1 MACVA
6 ERKDQAWDSKG
17 RECAG
22 HHRDGAKTAEPMD
35 LEQAL
40 ELAELHHGGQVDKAG
55 RPYIGH
61 IRRVVGA
68 VDTSEEKLAAALH
81 DLLEDTP
88 MTAADLLTKGCTPEI
103 VRAVEALTRGEDES
117 YEDFVRRAAQDPIA
131 RVVKRADVADNAD
144 EARLALLPTGQ
155 AARLRS
161 KYARAAR
168 ILNSHPAHPAKC
180 Q

>member
-1 MACVA
+1 MPDTTVM
-6 ERKDQAWDSKG
+6 EPR
-17 RECAG
+17 
-22 HHRDGAKTAEPMD
+22 AEPMD

-40 ELAELHHGGQVDKAG
+40 ELAELHHRGQVDKAG
-55 RPYIGH
+55 QPYIGH

-68 VDTSEEKLAAALH
+68 VDSPEEKLAAALH

-88 MTAADLLTKGCTPEI
+88 VTAADLLSRGCTPEI
-103 VRAVEALTRGEDES
+103 VRVVEALTRREDES

-168 ILNSHPAHPAKC
+168 ILNSHPAHPAKG

>member
-1 MACVA
+1 MDL
-6 ERKDQAWDSKG
+6 DQA
-17 RECAG
+17 
-22 HHRDGAKTAEPMD
+22 M
-35 LEQAL
+35 
-40 ELAELHHGGQVDKAG
+40 ELAELHHSGQVDKAG
-55 RPYIGH
+55 QPYIGH

-88 MTAADLLTKGCTPEI
+88 VTAADLLTAGWSPEI
-103 VRAVEALTRGEDES
+103 VRVVEALTRGDDES

-131 RVVKRADVADNAD
+131 RTVKRADVADNAD

-161 KYARAAR
+161 KYGRAAR
-168 ILNSHPAHPAKC
+168 ILNSYPAYR
-180 Q
+180 

>member
-1 MACVA
+1 MKAA
-6 ERKDQAWDSKG
+6 ES
-17 RECAG
+17 
-22 HHRDGAKTAEPMD
+22 MD
-35 LEQAL
+35 LDQAL
-40 ELAELHHGGQVDKAG
+40 ELAELHHSGQVDRAG

-68 VDTSEEKLAAALH
+68 VDTPEEKLAAALH

-88 MTAADLLTKGCTPEI
+88 VTAADLLPPEI
-103 VRAVEALTRGEDES
+103 VRVVEALTRGEDES

-131 RVVKRADVADNAD
+131 RVVKRADVANNAD

-161 KYARAAR
+161 KYARAAK
-168 ILNSHPAHPAKC
+168 ILNSCPVHPANC

>member
-22 HHRDGAKTAEPMD
+22 HDRDGAEVAEPMD
-35 LEQAL
+35 LDQAL
-40 ELAELHHGGQVDKAG
+40 KLAELHHSGQVDKAG
-55 RPYIGH
+55 QPYIGH

-88 MTAADLLTKGCTPEI
+88 VTAADLLAKGCTPEI
-103 VRAVEALTRGEDES
+103 VRAVALTRGEDES
-117 YEDFVRRAAQDPIA
+117 YEDFVGRAAQDPIA
-131 RVVKRADVADNAD
+131 RTVKRADVADNAD

-161 KYARAAR
+161 KYARAPK
-168 ILNSHPAHPAKC
+168 ILNSYPAHR
-180 Q
+180 

>member
-1 MACVA
+1 MDL
-6 ERKDQAWDSKG
+6 DQA
-17 RECAG
+17 
-22 HHRDGAKTAEPMD
+22 M
-35 LEQAL
+35 
-40 ELAELHHGGQVDKAG
+40 ELAELHHSGQVDKAG
-55 RPYIGH
+55 QPYIGH

-88 MTAADLLTKGCTPEI
+88 VTAADLLTAGCSPEI
-103 VRAVEALTRGEDES
+103 VRVVEALTREDDES

-144 EARLALLPTGQ
+144 EARLALLPIGQ
-155 AARLRS
+155 AARLRA

-168 ILNSHPAHPAKC
+168 ILNAHDTTHPTNC
-180 Q
+180 